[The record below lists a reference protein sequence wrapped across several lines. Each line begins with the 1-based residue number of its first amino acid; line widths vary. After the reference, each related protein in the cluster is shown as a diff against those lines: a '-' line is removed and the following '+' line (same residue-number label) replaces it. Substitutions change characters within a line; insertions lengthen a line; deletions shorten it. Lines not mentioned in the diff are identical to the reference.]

1 MKELFRF
8 PVVFTNPFDGSSLSY
23 VRAYC
28 YIFEDEGEAREC
40 YDICNL
46 AAICHLDPE
55 AFQEFSWKEA
65 GSKYITAMAFVEM
78 CFYSPTLLCHTA
90 IGERCV
96 SLPALQKMAYDLLG
110 AAANTHWAAQ
120 AMINKELKE

>member
-1 MKELFRF
+1 MKKLYYF
-8 PVVFTNPFDGSSLSY
+8 PVVCTNPFDGSPPY
-23 VRAYC
+23 YEKAYC
-28 YIFEDEGEAREC
+28 YVFENEGEAREC
-40 YDICNL
+40 YDIYNL

-55 AFQEFSWKEA
+55 AFQEFSWKED

-90 IGERCV
+90 FGERCV

-110 AAANTHWAAQ
+110 AAANAHWAAQ
-120 AMINKELKE
+120 AMINKELKK